1 MRARGGEAAQ
11 VEGLPESALA
21 LASQTARAKGDE
33 ASTTEGG
40 PWVITLDAPAYM
52 PVMQYAKD
60 RSLREKIYR
69 FTSASRARANLLR
82 AYLCRSIGANW
93 HSRSKSPSSLALTDS
108 PAPHTPLSLTRM
120 QEPSRSDAS

>member
-93 HSRSKSPSSLALTDS
+93 HSRSKSPSTPRSHRQSGPTHATLAHAHARAQSL
-108 PAPHTPLSLTRM
+108 
-120 QEPSRSDAS
+120 